1 MRMFWNK
8 KTYIGVDLG
17 SYSMKVCSL
26 DSSHGSCTVSS
37 HLIHPDRTGKD
48 DNLTA
53 EAWRVR
59 VGQLLK
65 DAIAK
70 AGYSSPRIRLALE
83 DDGVSTGYLELPP
96 LTNEQMQ
103 VAIPTA
109 VAREIPQGLQ
119 EIELSTLLV
128 PALQDLKKNG
138 VFYLAFP
145 KNSTDPRSQAFGA
158 QVVQSEPALLSL
170 VRGLKKNGTVQS
182 DEVTAVVQS
191 GFRTTTVLLL
201 KAGHPYF
208 ARDFRLAGADFTYA
222 FQMGEQI
229 AWREAEA
236 RKLAYDVSMLDFQVE
251 SFLKKWLGE
260 IRRSLNFAE
269 GRLPELKPTKV
280 VFTGGSSLWTGLA
293 ERLQTFLE
301 LPVERQVWKKIRPS
315 DPKASNVSDMAFY
328 DVSLGLVSQE

>member
-1 MRMFWNK
+1 MQMFWNK

-17 SYSMKVCSL
+17 SFSMKVCSL
-26 DSSHGSCTVSS
+26 DSSHNSCAVSS
-37 HLIHPDRTGKD
+37 HLIHPERTGKD

-70 AGYSSPRIRLALE
+70 AGYSSPRVRLAVE
-83 DDGVSTGYLELPP
+83 DDGISTGYLELPP
-96 LTNEQMQ
+96 LTDEQMQ

-109 VAREIPQGLQ
+109 LAREIPQGLHD
-119 EIELSTLLV
+119 IELSTLLV
-128 PALQDLKKNG
+128 PALQDPKKKG

-145 KNSTDPRSQAFGA
+145 KNSKDPRSQAFGP
-158 QVVQSEPALLSL
+158 QVVHREPALLSL

-201 KAGHPYF
+201 KAGYPYF

-229 AWREAEA
+229 GWKEAEA
-236 RKLAYDVSMLDFQVE
+236 RKFAHDVRTEDFQIE
-251 SFLKKWLGE
+251 SFLLKWLGE
-260 IRRSLNFAE
+260 IRRSLKFAE

-280 VFTGGSSLWTGLA
+280 VFTGGSSLWLGLA
-293 ERLQTFLE
+293 ERLQSFLE
-301 LPVERQVWKKIRPS
+301 LPVERQVWQKIRPS
-315 DPKASNVSDMAFY
+315 DPKTSNASDLAFY